1 MLHVVVQLLLYAS
14 SHLHGAEPLRWYATR
29 SCRKLQQLCTLLL
42 QCAARAMEGKQRYRS

>member
-1 MLHVVVQLLLYAS
+1 MLHVAVQLLLYAS